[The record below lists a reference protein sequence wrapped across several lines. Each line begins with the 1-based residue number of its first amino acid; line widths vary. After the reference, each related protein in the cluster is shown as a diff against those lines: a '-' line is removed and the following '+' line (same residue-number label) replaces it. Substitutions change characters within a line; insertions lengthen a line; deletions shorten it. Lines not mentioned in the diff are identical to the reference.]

1 MSANHVQVVVDFEL
15 SDSIFAKASFKNVK
29 TVNLW
34 LGAHV
39 MVEYP
44 LDEAQSVL
52 QASLSNCEANL
63 RSIKSSLE
71 HVKDSVTITE
81 VSKIITIQH
90 FGFLCRLIV

>member
-1 MSANHVQVVVDFEL
+1 MQVVVDFEL
-15 SDSIFAKASFKNVK
+15 SDSIFAKASFKNVQ

-34 LGAHV
+34 LGADV

-63 RSIKSSLE
+63 NFIKTSLE
-71 HVKDSVTITE
+71 EVKDSVTITE
-81 VSKIITIQH
+81 VSHTFTI
-90 FGFLCRLIV
+90 